1 MVYPSKRTLQE
12 SNPGRCGLQA
22 NCSTDWAKDPEKGAS
37 SPGMEPEP
45 DEPATGLW
53 HRATVGLNESRRRY
67 AFGFMVHY
75 NILKTDIVDKT
86 DKF

>member
-1 MVYPSKRTLQE
+1 MQE
-12 SNPGRCGLQA
+12 KDSNPRLPGHGPGELPLLYPA
-22 NCSTDWAKDPEKGAS
+22 V
-37 SPGMEPEP
+37 SPGFPGIY
-45 DEPATGLW
+45 ANKRGS
-53 HRATVGLNESRRRY
+53 SRRLN